1 MLHSGMDKSVSVLTV
16 IKKGVEVLK
25 VHVMYPVQGML
36 PTCVGGV
43 RDTLYTLLAFMVY
56 I

>member
-1 MLHSGMDKSVSVLTV
+1 MLHSGMDKSVSVLTA
-16 IKKGVEVLK
+16 IRKGVEVLK

-43 RDTLYTLLAFMVY
+43 RDLLYTLLPCMVW